1 MANKKQDDM
10 TLQAIVDRDVLGML
24 DNHDC
29 KRITMTHF
37 AMQLCVNAAAGLS
50 DTHTARSI
58 QCHRT
63 SSMECSLTTMPLW
76 LSALRVSIDKHVPMA
91 LWRSADAAVDH
102 LAKNEGY
109 VMLILGHVGQEAL
122 AS

>member
-24 DNHDC
+24 DNHFC

-50 DTHTARSI
+50 DTHTHSKVY
-58 QCHRT
+58 
-63 SSMECSLTTMPLW
+63 SMPSHEQYGMLH
-76 LSALRVSIDKHVPMA
+76 DHH
-91 LWRSADAAVDH
+91 AAVAEH
-102 LAKNEGY
+102 STSIY
-109 VMLILGHVGQEAL
+109 
-122 AS
+122 